1 MKRKSKT
8 DWKRV
13 DAMTDEEIDYSEIPE
28 LDEEWFDNAVWGIPT
43 KEIMTIRIDRD
54 VLAWFKSSGPRYQTR
69 INALLRA
76 YVDAQKRK
84 TEDSKLVK
92 KASKTVKPR
101 KRA

>member
-28 LDEEWFDNAVWGIPT
+28 LDEEWFENAVWGIPT
-43 KEIMTIRIDRD
+43 KEIMTIRLDHD
-54 VLAWFKSSGPRYQTR
+54 VLAWYKSSGPGYQTR

-76 YVDAQKRK
+76 CMEAQK
-84 TEDSKLVK
+84 KLRVK
-92 KASKTVKPR
+92 SGKVRQVSKTSKSK